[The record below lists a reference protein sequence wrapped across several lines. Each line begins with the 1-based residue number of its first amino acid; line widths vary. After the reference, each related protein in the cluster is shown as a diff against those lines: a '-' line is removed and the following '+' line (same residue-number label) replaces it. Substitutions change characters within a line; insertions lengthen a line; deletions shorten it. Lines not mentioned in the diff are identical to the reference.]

1 MALRNLEEQVLYLT
15 QELEKVKQ
23 SLGNALPD
31 PIPGPQGEQGVQ
43 GIQGVQGRQGYGII
57 GNGNQLPSYAS
68 NGDYFIL
75 RTSGIDGID
84 LVLYKCINNHWV
96 AQYSLRGNQ
105 GPVGDSADV
114 TANPDTAYS
123 ESLYKITVD
132 GVTYDVLSST
142 VRTYLD
148 NLQDYFQYDGDDEYF
163 AFLKEVYF
171 DQLVSFD
178 KRVNFDGDVYFRNNT
193 LHLSSLD
200 QVVDNSNN
208 PIVICENF
216 NDKNGNARFVGGNL
230 SVSTISGITFTY
242 AKWSL
247 SGSHIMFVLCGE
259 VAANTTLNVDVWA
272 SVTLPDY
279 IKNKISGVFASTNI
293 EVKDSRAYYDD
304 WNSINIQTVLQKTSD
319 GVQILMIQ
327 NPTSTAIAHFRIQY
341 DLLID
346 MD

>member
-15 QELEKVKQ
+15 QELEKIKQ
-23 SLGNALPD
+23 SMGSALPD
-31 PIPGPQGEQGVQ
+31 PIPGPQGVQGEQGV
-43 GIQGVQGRQGYGII
+43 QGYGII
-57 GNGNQLPSYAS
+57 GNGTQLPSYAS
-68 NGDYFIL
+68 NGNYFIL

-114 TANPDTAYS
+114 VANPDTAYS

-142 VRTYLD
+142 ARAYLD
-148 NLQDYFQYDGDDEYF
+148 NLQDYFQYDSDDEYF
-163 AFLKEVYF
+163 AFLKEAYF
-171 DQLVSFD
+171 DQLVTFD
-178 KRVNFDGDVYFRNNT
+178 KRVNFDGDIYFRHNT
-193 LHLSSLD
+193 LHLYGLS
-200 QVVDNSNN
+200 QMVDSSNN

-216 NDKNGNARFVGGNL
+216 NDKNGNPRFVDGNL
-230 SVSTISGITFTY
+230 STASISGVTFTY
-242 AKWSL
+242 HKWSL
-247 SGSHIMFVLCGE
+247 SGSHIMFVLAGE
-259 VAANTTLNVDVWA
+259 IAANTTLNVDVWA

-279 IKNKISGVFASTNI
+279 IKNKISAVFASTNI
-293 EVKDSRAYYDD
+293 EIKDNRAYYDD

-327 NPTSTAIAHFRIQY
+327 NPTSSAVARFRIQY